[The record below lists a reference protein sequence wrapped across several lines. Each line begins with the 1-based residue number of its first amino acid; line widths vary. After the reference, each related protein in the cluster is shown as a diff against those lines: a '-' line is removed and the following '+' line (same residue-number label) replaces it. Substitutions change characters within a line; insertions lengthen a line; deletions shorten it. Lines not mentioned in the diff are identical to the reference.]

1 VSKVVVIQNEI
12 NPHFKPVWTTE
23 KPYNILKGGRNSFKS
38 SVIALLLV
46 YMMISYLV
54 TGKKANV
61 VVIRKVASNI
71 RDSVYLKIQWALSK
85 FGIMDQFTCTVS
97 PFRVTHKKT
106 GSTFF
111 FYGQDDFQKLKSNDI
126 GNIISVWYE
135 EAAEFK
141 NAEEFD
147 QSNTTF
153 MRQKHPDADM
163 VRFFWSYNPPR
174 NPYSWINEWVES
186 LKGLSNY
193 LVNESSYL
201 NDELGFVTQQ
211 MLDDIERIKK
221 NDYDYYRY
229 LYLGEPVGLG
239 TNVYN
244 IDLFQA
250 LEELPTDDRIISL
263 YYATDVGHQ
272 TSATVCLAFGLTAKG
287 KVILLNMYYYSPQG
301 KAVKKAPSD
310 LSKDLYEFV
319 KKTANH
325 PSVGNAQVRQRTID
339 SAEGG
344 LRNQY
349 YKDYGQRWHP
359 VAKKKNID
367 MIDYVHDLL
376 AQGRFYYLVPTIK
389 TGLSNCDDLTL
400 FVEEHKRYQ
409 FKETTLNSDNPDV
422 IKEFDHSVDAFKYG
436 CIDNAREWKLKV

>member
-1 VSKVVVIQNEI
+1 MSKVVVIQNEI
-12 NPHFKPVWTTE
+12 NPHFKPVWTTG

-325 PSVGNAQVRQRTID
+325 PIVGNAQVRQRTID